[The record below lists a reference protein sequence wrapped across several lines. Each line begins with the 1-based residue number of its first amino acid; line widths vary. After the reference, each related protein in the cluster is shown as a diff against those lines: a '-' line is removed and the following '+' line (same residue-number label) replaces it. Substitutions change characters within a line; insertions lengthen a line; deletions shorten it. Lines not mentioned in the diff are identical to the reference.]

1 MEKSISKGGAHLS
14 LTSILC
20 VALVRFGSGVFPLQ
34 AMLFKQELSFSY
46 TALAGI
52 LFAEP
57 FGIIIGLSG
66 ASKLPDNT
74 HRKLL
79 QGVLIFLCGNLLTA
93 LSSNAWGLFFARIL
107 IGLAQFL
114 MGNTVLAD
122 TVGKSPPQLVTV
134 LAWHRVTAFAF
145 SVLSPLVGA
154 ALIAGRGVC
163 EVSYM
168 MVLWGVFLFLLVA
181 SFPLKCNKN
190 APVTGDIVL
199 ERLTLA
205 TVFRPVPLLV
215 LFLCGVRELLVIGT
229 GVFVLALSGNLF
241 IAGLTMTLL
250 RLSFWLSKAAISF

>member
-1 MEKSISKGGAHLS
+1 MEKSISKGGAYLS

-46 TALAGI
+46 AALAGI

-74 HRKLL
+74 HCKLL

-93 LSSNAWGLFFARIL
+93 LSSNAWGFFFARTL

-122 TVGKSPPQLVTV
+122 AVGKSPPQLVTV
-134 LAWHRVTAFAF
+134 LAWHRVTAVVFL
-145 SVLSPLVGA
+145 VLSPLVGGL
-154 ALIAGRGVC
+154 LIAGRGAR

-168 MVLWGVFLFLLVA
+168 LVFLGFFLFLLVA
-181 SFPLKCNKN
+181 SFPLKCSKN
-190 APVTGDIVL
+190 TPVTGDISL
-199 ERLTLA
+199 KRFASA
-205 TVFRPVPLLV
+205 TARRPAPLLA
-215 LFLCGVRELLVIGT
+215 LFLCGVRELLVIGA

-241 IAGLTMTLL
+241 VAGLTMTLL